1 MCQHYDVE
9 PNLCVLSALIHTTLL
24 RDQKYITVNTYRDSE
39 PNVQASK
46 KKNSKEQ
53 KQCFNPDVW
62 LQISVCFTNQNCLT

>member
-1 MCQHYDVE
+1 MSQHYDVE

-46 KKNSKEQ
+46 KKK
-53 KQCFNPDVW
+53 
-62 LQISVCFTNQNCLT
+62 